1 MQSAVVFLG
10 PSLDR
15 REAGALLPADYRPP
29 AARGDLTRAVQE
41 GARVIGLI
49 DGVFFQ
55 ESSVGHREILAALSA
70 GVRVV
75 GASSMGALRAAEL
88 HTLGM
93 EGVGEV
99 YRMYRDGVLVSDDEV
114 ALAFDPDSGSAL
126 SEPLVN
132 IRATLARA
140 VSDGVLGEGD
150 AGALLAVAGS
160 LYYPD
165 RTYPRMV
172 RDAGGSAD
180 PEALARFAR
189 WVVEGAVDLKRM
201 DAIQALGRIREIL
214 GDLHHPPD
222 PGKASFAGKGE
233 W

>member
-15 REAGALLPADYRPP
+15 RAALAILGADYRPP
-29 AARGDLTRAVQE
+29 AARGDITRAVSE

-55 ESSVGHREILAALSA
+55 ESSVGHREILGALKG
-70 GVRVV
+70 GVSVV

-114 ALAFDPDSGSAL
+114 ALAFDPESGIAL

-140 VSDGVLGEGD
+140 EEEGVIDRGTRDILFS
-150 AGALLAVAGS
+150 AASS

-165 RTYPRMV
+165 RTYPRLV
-172 RDAGGSAD
+172 REAGRIAD
-180 PEALARFAR
+180 PVPLARFAR
-189 WVVEGAVDLKRM
+189 WVEKGAVDLKRR
-201 DAIQALGRIREIL
+201 DAIQALERIREIL
-214 GDLHHPPD
+214 GGSGPPT
-222 PGKASFAGKGE
+222 
-233 W
+233 

>member
-1 MQSAVVFLG
+1 MHNTVVFLG

-15 REAGALLPADYRPP
+15 RAALALLPADYRPP
-29 AARGDLTRAVQE
+29 AARGDLTGAVRD

-55 ESSVGHREILAALSA
+55 ESSVGHREILAALQA

-99 YRMYRDGVLVSDDEV
+99 YRMYRDGVLISDDEV
-114 ALAFDPDSGSAL
+114 ALAFDPESFAAL

-140 VSDGVLGEGD
+140 LTEGIIDDSAGE
-150 AGALLAVAGS
+150 ALLSAASSV
-160 LYYPD
+160 YYPD
-165 RTYPRMV
+165 RTYPRIV
-172 RDAGGSAD
+172 REAKGSVD
-180 PEALARFAR
+180 PETIARFAG
-189 WVVEGAVDLKRM
+189 WVETGAVDLKKA
-201 DAIQALGRIREIL
+201 DAILALERIREIL
-214 GDLHHPPD
+214 GEPVPS
-222 PGKASFAGKGE
+222 P
-233 W
+233 

>member
-15 REAGALLPADYRPP
+15 QEALALLHADYRPP
-29 AARGDLTRAVQE
+29 AARGDLSAAVRD

-55 ESSVGHREILAALSA
+55 ESSVGHREILAALRA

-114 ALAFDPDSGSAL
+114 ALAFDPETFTAL

-140 VSDGVLGEGD
+140 GADGILDRGAGD
-150 AGALLAVAGS
+150 ALLSAAS
-160 LYYPD
+160 ALYYPD
-165 RTYPRMV
+165 RTYPRIM
-172 RDAGGSAD
+172 REARGSVD
-180 PEALARFAR
+180 PGTLARFAR
-189 WVVEGAVDLKRM
+189 WVGTGAVDLKKA
-201 DAIQALGRIREIL
+201 DAILALERIREIL
-214 GDLHHPPD
+214 GVPD
-222 PGKASFAGKGE
+222 PST
-233 W
+233 

>member
-1 MQSAVVFLG
+1 MRGAVVFLG

-15 REAGALLPADYRPP
+15 AAARSILEADYRPP
-29 AARGDLTRAVQE
+29 AARGDLTRAVSG

-55 ESSVGHREILAALSA
+55 ESSVGHREILAALRA

-99 YRMYRDGVLVSDDEV
+99 FRLYRDGVLVSDDEV
-114 ALAFDPDSGSAL
+114 ALAFDPESGTAL

-132 IRATLARA
+132 IRATLDQAEAKGIIDRA
-140 VSDGVLGEGD
+140 AVE
-150 AGALLAVAGS
+150 ALLAAAKA

-165 RTYPRMV
+165 RTWSRLI
-172 RDAGGSAD
+172 RDVKGSAD
-180 PEALARFAR
+180 PEMLSRFNC
-189 WVVEGAVDLKRM
+189 WVETGAVDLKRQ
-201 DAIQALGRIREIL
+201 DAIEALGRIRAIL
-214 GDLHHPPD
+214 
-222 PGKASFAGKGE
+222 AEEAR
-233 W
+233 

>member
-15 REAGALLPADYRPP
+15 REALAILSADYRPP
-29 AARGDLTRAVQE
+29 AARGDITRAVSE
-41 GARVIGLI
+41 GARVIGII

-55 ESSVGHREILAALSA
+55 ESSVGHREILAALKS

-99 YRMYRDGVLVSDDEV
+99 YRMYRDGVLISDDEV
-114 ALAFDPDSGSAL
+114 ALAFDPESGIAL

-132 IRATLARA
+132 IRATLAQA
-140 VSDGVLGEGD
+140 EAEGVIDHGTRDILFS
-150 AGALLAVAGS
+150 AASA

-165 RTYPRMV
+165 RTYPRLV
-172 RDAGGSAD
+172 REAGKVAD
-180 PEALARFAR
+180 PAPLDRFAR
-189 WVVEGAVDLKRM
+189 WVGDGAVDLKRR
-201 DAIQALGRIREIL
+201 DAVEALGRIREIL
-214 GDLHHPPD
+214 
-222 PGKASFAGKGE
+222 AEKGM
-233 W
+233 

>member
-15 REAGALLPADYRPP
+15 RAALAILGADYRPP
-29 AARGDLTRAVQE
+29 AARGDITRAVSD
-41 GARVIGLI
+41 GAGVIGLI

-55 ESSVGHREILAALSA
+55 ESSVGHREILAAMKG

-114 ALAFDPDSGSAL
+114 ALAFDPESFIAL

-132 IRATLARA
+132 IRATFARA
-140 VSDGVLGEGD
+140 EEEGVIDRRTVEILFS
-150 AGALLAVAGS
+150 AASS

-165 RTYPRMV
+165 RTYPRLV
-172 RDAGGSAD
+172 REAKGAAD
-180 PEALARFAR
+180 PETLARFAR
-189 WVVEGAVDLKRM
+189 WVERGAVDLKRM
-201 DAIQALGRIREIL
+201 DAILALERIREIL
-214 GDLHHPPD
+214 G
-222 PGKASFAGKGE
+222 GSASPS
-233 W
+233 

>member
-15 REAGALLPADYRPP
+15 RAALAILSADYRPP
-29 AARGDLTRAVQE
+29 AARGDLTRAVSG

-55 ESSVGHREILAALSA
+55 ESSVGHREILAALKS

-114 ALAFDPDSGSAL
+114 ALAFDPESGIAL

-140 VSDGVLGEGD
+140 EEEGVIDHGTREILFSS
-150 AGALLAVAGS
+150 ASS

-165 RTYPRMV
+165 RTYPRLV
-172 RDAGGSAD
+172 REAKESAD
-180 PEALARFAR
+180 PETLARFAR
-189 WVVEGAVDLKRM
+189 WVETGAIDLKRM
-201 DAIQALGRIREIL
+201 DAIQALGRIREL
-214 GDLHHPPD
+214 VEELT
-222 PGKASFAGKGE
+222 KAS
-233 W
+233 

>member
-1 MQSAVVFLG
+1 MRSAVVFLG

-15 REAGALLPADYRPP
+15 REALAILSADYRPP
-29 AARGDLTRAVQE
+29 AARGDITSAVAE
-41 GARVIGLI
+41 GARIIGLI

-55 ESSVGHREILAALSA
+55 ESSVGHREILAALKG

-114 ALAFDPDSGSAL
+114 ALAFDPETFTAL

-140 VSDGVLGEGD
+140 EEEGVVDQRTGD
-150 AGALLAVAGS
+150 TLLSEASS
-160 LYYPD
+160 LYYPN
-165 RTYPRMV
+165 RTYTRIV
-172 RDAGGSAD
+172 REAKGSVD
-180 PEALARFAR
+180 PEALDRFAR
-189 WVVEGAVDLKRM
+189 WVGEGAVDMKRR
-201 DAIQALGRIREIL
+201 DAVEALVRIREIFVEN
-214 GDLHHPPD
+214 G
-222 PGKASFAGKGE
+222 
-233 W
+233 

>member
-1 MQSAVVFLG
+1 MQRAVVFLG

-15 REAGALLPADYRPP
+15 RAALAILGADYRPP
-29 AARGDLTRAVQE
+29 AARGDITRAVSD
-41 GARVIGLI
+41 GAGVIGLI

-55 ESSVGHREILAALSA
+55 ESSVGHREILAALKS
-70 GVRVV
+70 GVRVL

-114 ALAFDPDSGSAL
+114 ALAFDPESFIAL

-132 IRATLARA
+132 IRATIARA
-140 VSDGVLGEGD
+140 EEEGIID
-150 AGALLAVAGS
+150 RRTGGILFSAASS

-165 RTYPRMV
+165 RTYPRLV
-172 RDAGGSAD
+172 REAEGSAD
-180 PEALARFAR
+180 PEALAHFAR
-189 WVVEGAVDLKRM
+189 WVENGAVDLKRR
-201 DAIQALGRIREIL
+201 DAILALERIREIL
-214 GDLHHPPD
+214 G
-222 PGKASFAGKGE
+222 GSASPS
-233 W
+233 

>member
-1 MQSAVVFLG
+1 MRNAVVFLG
-10 PSLDR
+10 PSLNR
-15 REAGALLPADYRPP
+15 REALAILSADYRPP
-29 AARGDLTRAVQE
+29 AARGDLTRAVSD

-55 ESSVGHREILAALSA
+55 ESSVGHREILGALRK

-99 YRMYRDGVLVSDDEV
+99 YRMYRDGVLISDDEV
-114 ALAFDPDSGSAL
+114 ALAFDPESFIAL

-140 VSDGVLGEGD
+140 EEEGVIDHGTRD
-150 AGALLAVAGS
+150 IIFSAASS

-165 RTYPRMV
+165 RTYPRLV
-172 RDAGGSAD
+172 REAKGSID
-180 PEALARFAR
+180 PEAHARFAR
-189 WVVEGAVDLKRM
+189 WVEKGAVDLKRR
-201 DAIQALGRIREIL
+201 DAVEALGRIREL
-214 GDLHHPPD
+214 LTENG
-222 PGKASFAGKGE
+222 G
-233 W
+233 

>member
-15 REAGALLPADYRPP
+15 RAALAILGADYRPP
-29 AARGDLTRAVQE
+29 AARGDITRAVSD
-41 GARVIGLI
+41 GAGVIGLI

-55 ESSVGHREILAALSA
+55 ESSVGHREILAALKS
-70 GVRVV
+70 GVRVL

-114 ALAFDPDSGSAL
+114 ALAFDPESFIAL

-132 IRATLARA
+132 IRATFARA
-140 VSDGVLGEGD
+140 EEEGIID
-150 AGALLAVAGS
+150 RRTVEILFSAASS

-165 RTYPRMV
+165 RTYPRLV
-172 RDAGGSAD
+172 REAKGSAD
-180 PEALARFAR
+180 PETLARFAR
-189 WVVEGAVDLKRM
+189 WVERGAVDLKRM
-201 DAIQALGRIREIL
+201 DAILALERIREIV
-214 GDLHHPPD
+214 G
-222 PGKASFAGKGE
+222 GSASPS
-233 W
+233 

>member
-1 MQSAVVFLG
+1 MRSAVVFLG

-15 REAGALLPADYRPP
+15 RTARALLSADYRPP
-29 AARGDLTRAVQE
+29 AARGDITEAVRD
-41 GARVIGLI
+41 GTPVIGLI

-114 ALAFDPDSGSAL
+114 ALAFDPETFIAL
-126 SEPLVN
+126 SVPLVN
-132 IRATLARA
+132 IRATLDRA
-140 VSDGVLGEGD
+140 EAEGIID
-150 AGALLAVAGS
+150 PGTGRALLSRATS

-165 RTYPRMV
+165 RTYPRLV
-172 RDAGGSAD
+172 REAKGSGD
-180 PEALARFAR
+180 PESLARFAR
-189 WVVEGAVDLKRM
+189 WVETGAVDLKRE

-214 GDLHHPPD
+214 GA
-222 PGKASFAGKGE
+222 PGPST
-233 W
+233 

>member
-15 REAGALLPADYRPP
+15 AAARAILEADYRPP
-29 AARGDLTRAVQE
+29 AARGDLTRAVGD
-41 GARVIGLI
+41 GAGVIGLI

-55 ESSVGHREILAALSA
+55 ESSVGHREILAALRA

-99 YRMYRDGVLVSDDEV
+99 FRMYRDGVLVSDDEV
-114 ALAFDPDSGSAL
+114 ALAFDPESGTAL

-132 IRATLARA
+132 IRATLDRA
-140 VSDGVLGEGD
+140 EVEGVIDRAAGE
-150 AGALLAVAGS
+150 ALLAAAKA

-165 RTYPRMV
+165 RTWPRLV
-172 RDAGGSAD
+172 RDAGRSAD
-180 PEALARFAR
+180 PEAISRFGR
-189 WVVEGAVDLKRM
+189 WVETGAVDLKRE
-201 DAIQALGRIREIL
+201 DAIEALGRIRAIL
-214 GDLHHPPD
+214 GE
-222 PGKASFAGKGE
+222 AR
-233 W
+233 

>member
-55 ESSVGHREILAALSA
+55 ESSVGHREILAALKA

-99 YRMYRDGVLVSDDEV
+99 YRLYRDGVLVSDDEV
-114 ALAFDPDSGSAL
+114 ALAFDPETCTAL

-140 VSDGVLGEGD
+140 REEGLIDEPAGE
-150 AGALLAVAGS
+150 ALLSAARM

-165 RTYPRMV
+165 RTWPRIA
-172 RDAGGSAD
+172 REAKGSVD
-180 PEALARFAR
+180 PEILAGFSR
-189 WVVEGAVDLKRM
+189 WVETGAVDLKRQ
-201 DAIQALGRIREIL
+201 DAVLALRRIREIL
-214 GDLHHPPD
+214 ASGD
-222 PGKASFAGKGE
+222 GRRS
-233 W
+233 

>member
-15 REAGALLPADYRPP
+15 REAEAILPADYRPP

-55 ESSVGHREILAALSA
+55 ESSVGHREVLAALSA
-70 GVRVV
+70 GVHVV
-75 GASSMGALRAAEL
+75 GASSMGALRASEL

-99 YRMYRDGVLVSDDEV
+99 YRMYRDGILVSDDEV
-114 ALAFDPDSGSAL
+114 ALAFDPETFAAL

-140 VSDGVLGEGD
+140 EADGIIEYMD
-150 AGALLAVAGS
+150 SEALLSVASS

-165 RTYPRMV
+165 RTYPRIIRV
-172 RDAGGSAD
+172 AKAVVD
-180 PEALARFAR
+180 PRTLSRFAH
-189 WVVEGAVDLKRM
+189 WVETSAVDLKKA
-201 DAIQALGRIREIL
+201 DAILALGRIREIL
-214 GDLHHPPD
+214 GAPP
-222 PGKASFAGKGE
+222 PSP
-233 W
+233 

>member
-15 REAGALLPADYRPP
+15 RAALTILGADYRPP
-29 AARGDLTRAVQE
+29 AARGDITRGVSD
-41 GARVIGLI
+41 GAGVIGLI

-55 ESSVGHREILAALSA
+55 ESSVGHREILAALKG

-114 ALAFDPDSGSAL
+114 ALAFDPESFIAL

-140 VSDGVLGEGD
+140 EEEGIID
-150 AGALLAVAGS
+150 RRTGGILFSAASS

-165 RTYPRMV
+165 RTYPRLV
-172 RDAGGSAD
+172 REAKVSAD
-180 PEALARFAR
+180 PETLARFAR
-189 WVVEGAVDLKRM
+189 WVENGAVDLKRM
-201 DAIQALGRIREIL
+201 DAILALERIREIV
-214 GDLHHPPD
+214 G
-222 PGKASFAGKGE
+222 GSASPS
-233 W
+233 

>member
-1 MQSAVVFLG
+1 MRSAVVFLG

-15 REAGALLPADYRPP
+15 REALALLDADYRPP
-29 AARGDLTRAVQE
+29 AARGDLTKAVQD

-55 ESSVGHREILAALSA
+55 ESSVGHREILGALGA
-70 GVRVV
+70 GVKVV

-99 YRMYRDGVLVSDDEV
+99 FRMYRDGVLVSDDEV
-114 ALAFDPDSGSAL
+114 ALAFDPDSCLAL

-140 VSDGVLGEGD
+140 LSDGIIDDATGET
-150 AGALLAVAGS
+150 LLSTAKA

-165 RTYPRMV
+165 RTYPRIA
-172 RDAGGSAD
+172 REAKGKADAAV
-180 PEALARFAR
+180 LARFSR
-189 WVVEGAVDLKRM
+189 WVDSGAVDLKRS
-201 DAIQALGRIREIL
+201 DAERALARIREIL
-214 GDLHHPPD
+214 G
-222 PGKASFAGKGE
+222 AS
-233 W
+233 

>member
-1 MQSAVVFLG
+1 MRSAVVFLG
-10 PSLDR
+10 PSLER
-15 REAGALLPADYRPP
+15 RAARAILAADYRPP
-29 AARGDLTRAVQE
+29 AARGDLTKAVTE

-55 ESSVGHREILAALSA
+55 VSSVGHREILAALKT

-75 GASSMGALRAAEL
+75 GASSMGALRASEL

-99 YRMYRDGVLVSDDEV
+99 FRMYRDGILVSDDEV
-114 ALAFDPDSGSAL
+114 ALAFDPESCTAL

-140 VSDGVLGEGD
+140 EKEGIIDGP
-150 AGALLAVAGS
+150 AGKALLSAAAS

-165 RTYPRMV
+165 RTYPRIV
-172 RDAGGSAD
+172 TKARGAVD
-180 PEALARFAR
+180 PASLARFAR
-189 WVVEGAVDLKRM
+189 WVETGAVDLKRA
-201 DAIQALGRIREIL
+201 DAVLALGRIREIVEEKE
-214 GDLHHPPD
+214 P
-222 PGKASFAGKGE
+222 
-233 W
+233 

>member
-1 MQSAVVFLG
+1 MRSAAVFLG
-10 PSLDR
+10 PSLER
-15 REAGALLPADYRPP
+15 GAARAILDADYRPP
-29 AARGDLTRAVQE
+29 AARGDITRAVSE
-41 GARVIGLI
+41 GAGVIGLI

-99 YRMYRDGVLVSDDEV
+99 FRMYRDGLLVSDDEV
-114 ALAFDPDSGSAL
+114 ALAFDPGSCLAL

-140 VSDGVLGEGD
+140 LEEGIIDQVAGE
-150 AGALLAVAGS
+150 ALLDAAKA

-165 RTYPRMV
+165 RTYPRLAREAKGSV
-172 RDAGGSAD
+172 DAGTLS
-180 PEALARFAR
+180 RFVR
-189 WVVEGAVDLKRM
+189 WVETGAVDLKRA
-201 DAIQALGRIREIL
+201 DAIRALERIREIL
-214 GDLHHPPD
+214 GE
-222 PGKASFAGKGE
+222 GAR
-233 W
+233 

>member
-1 MQSAVVFLG
+1 MLSAVVFLG

-15 REAGALLPADYRPP
+15 ATARSILAADYRPP
-29 AARGDLTRAVQE
+29 AARGDITQAVSE
-41 GARVIGLI
+41 GAPVIGLI

-55 ESSVGHREILAALSA
+55 ESSAGHREILAALKE

-99 YRMYRDGVLVSDDEV
+99 YRMYRDEVLISDDEV
-114 ALAFDPDSGSAL
+114 ALAFDPESFIAL

-132 IRATLARA
+132 IRATLDRA
-140 VSDGVLGEGD
+140 VAEGVIDREAGEV
-150 AGALLAVAGS
+150 LLSAAMA

-165 RTYPRMV
+165 RTYPRLV
-172 RDAGGSAD
+172 REAKRSAD
-180 PEALARFAR
+180 PETLARFGR
-189 WVVEGAVDLKRM
+189 WVEKGAVDLKRR
-201 DAIQALGRIREIL
+201 DAIQALERIREIL
-214 GDLHHPPD
+214 VEEAL
-222 PGKASFAGKGE
+222 
-233 W
+233 

>member
-1 MQSAVVFLG
+1 MRSAVVFLG

-15 REAGALLPADYRPP
+15 KKARAILSADYRPP
-29 AARGDLTRAVQE
+29 AARGDITRAVADR
-41 GARVIGLI
+41 ARVIGLI

-55 ESSVGHREILAALSA
+55 ESSVGHREILGALSA

-93 EGVGEV
+93 EGIGEV
-99 YRMYRDGVLVSDDEV
+99 YRMYRDGILVSDDEV
-114 ALAFDPDSGSAL
+114 ALAFDPETCTAL

-140 VSDGVLGEGD
+140 EEEGILDRAAGE
-150 AGALLAVAGS
+150 ALLSAATS

-165 RTYPRMV
+165 RTYPRLV
-172 RDAGGSAD
+172 REAEGSVD
-180 PEALARFAR
+180 PVSLARFSR
-189 WVVEGAVDLKRM
+189 WVEVGAVDLKRA
-201 DAIQALGRIREIL
+201 DAIRALGRIREIL
-214 GDLHHPPD
+214 GA
-222 PGKASFAGKGE
+222 PGTSP
-233 W
+233 

>member
-1 MQSAVVFLG
+1 MPSAVVFLG

-15 REAGALLPADYRPP
+15 ATARSILAADYRPP
-29 AARGDLTRAVQE
+29 AARGDLTRAVSD
-41 GARVIGLI
+41 GPSVIGLI

-99 YRMYRDGVLVSDDEV
+99 YRMYRDGILVSDDEV
-114 ALAFDPDSGSAL
+114 ALAFDPESFLAL

-132 IRATLARA
+132 IRATLDRA
-140 VSDGVLGEGD
+140 EAEGVIDHPAGD
-150 AGALLAVAGS
+150 ALLSVARG

-165 RTYPRMV
+165 RTYPHLVMG
-172 RDAGGSAD
+172 AKGSVD
-180 PEALARFAR
+180 PGTLARFAR
-189 WVVEGAVDLKRM
+189 WVERGGVDLKRA
-201 DAIQALGRIREIL
+201 DAVQALGRIREIL
-214 GDLHHPPD
+214 GE
-222 PGKASFAGKGE
+222 GAR
-233 W
+233 

>member
-1 MQSAVVFLG
+1 MRSAVVFLG

-15 REAGALLPADYRPP
+15 QEALAILPADYRPP
-29 AARGDLTRAVQE
+29 AARGDITRAVSD

-55 ESSVGHREILAALSA
+55 ESSVGHREILGALKK

-99 YRMYRDGVLVSDDEV
+99 YRMYRDGVIVSDDEV
-114 ALAFDPDSGSAL
+114 ALAFDPEAFTAL

-140 VSDGVLGEGD
+140 EEEGVIDHGTRDNLFS
-150 AGALLAVAGS
+150 AASS
-160 LYYPD
+160 LYYPA
-165 RTYPRMV
+165 RTYPRLV
-172 RDAGGSAD
+172 REAKGSVD
-180 PEALARFAR
+180 PGALARFAG
-189 WVVEGAVDLKRM
+189 WVEKGAVDLKRR
-201 DAIQALGRIREIL
+201 DAVEALGRIREIL
-214 GDLHHPPD
+214 
-222 PGKASFAGKGE
+222 SEKGRE
-233 W
+233 QE

>member
-15 REAGALLPADYRPP
+15 RAALAVLPADYRPP
-29 AARGDLTRAVQE
+29 AARGDITRAVSD
-41 GARVIGLI
+41 GAEVIGLI

-99 YRMYRDGVLVSDDEV
+99 FRMYRDGVLVSDDEV
-114 ALAFDPDSGSAL
+114 ALAFNPESLIAL

-132 IRATLARA
+132 IRATLRRA
-140 VSDGVLGEGD
+140 EDEGVID
-150 AGALLAVAGS
+150 S
-160 LYYPD
+160 
-165 RTYPRMV
+165 R
-172 RDAGGSAD
+172 
-180 PEALARFAR
+180 
-189 WVVEGAVDLKRM
+189 
-201 DAIQALGRIREIL
+201 
-214 GDLHHPPD
+214 
-222 PGKASFAGKGE
+222 
-233 W
+233 